1 MLPQFYQSHL
11 QKYFSETQLITLKL
25 LIWLLQSQ
33 KQVKIERL
41 AATLPLPI
49 QQNSRRRHIQRFL
62 KLNKLSV
69 VLLWFPLI
77 KQIIARHIGKGKQ
90 LIIALDRTQWK
101 ENNILMVSAI
111 YQKRALPIFW
121 ILLDKKGVNDLRE
134 QQVVWRPVIKLLKAH
149 QVVIIGDREFHS
161 VELAQWL
168 HRQRVKFVFR
178 QKQDTTFRQ
187 NRQKFK
193 PLSQVEISPGTKQ
206 FLVNIN
212 LTQKKGFGRFN
223 LVIYWKRKY
232 KGKQEQAPWY
242 LLTNLPNCETA
253 VKIYGKRF
261 GIESMFKDCKTGGY
275 NLEGSQASSD
285 RLVRLVLLIALA
297 MPAAWLQG
305 QHTSTGGQSSYICRQ
320 KETHRTRRRHSN
332 FWIGLY
338 GHNWIAAFHLCQEWV
353 EELSGLIRNK
363 LPFYQRG
370 LRALHLIQQ
379 SL

>member
-11 QKYFSETQLITLKL
+11 QKYLSETQLITLKL

-49 QQNSRRRHIQRFL
+49 HQNSRRRHIQRFL

-77 KQIIARHIGKGKQ
+77 KQIIARHIGKEKP

-121 ILLDKKGVNDLRE
+121 ILLDKKGVSDLRE
-134 QQVVWRPVIKLLKAH
+134 QQVVLRPVIKLF
-149 QVVIIGDREFHS
+149 QDQRIVVIGDREFHS

-223 LVIYWKRKY
+223 LAIYWKRKY
-232 KGKQEQAPWY
+232 KGKQAQAP
-242 LLTNLPNCETA
+242 
-253 VKIYGKRF
+253 
-261 GIESMFKDCKTGGY
+261 
-275 NLEGSQASSD
+275 
-285 RLVRLVLLIALA
+285 
-297 MPAAWLQG
+297 
-305 QHTSTGGQSSYICRQ
+305 
-320 KETHRTRRRHSN
+320 
-332 FWIGLY
+332 
-338 GHNWIAAFHLCQEWV
+338 
-353 EELSGLIRNK
+353 
-363 LPFYQRG
+363 
-370 LRALHLIQQ
+370 
-379 SL
+379 

>member
-1 MLPQFYQSHL
+1 MLPIFYQEQL
-11 QKYFSETQLITLKL
+11 QKYLSQSQLITLKL
-25 LIWLLQSQ
+25 LVWLLQSQ

-41 AATLPLPI
+41 AASLPLPI

-62 KLNKLSV
+62 SLNKLSV

-77 KQIIARHIGKGKQ
+77 QQIMARHITKGKQ

-101 ENNILMVSAI
+101 ENNILMASVI

-121 ILLDKKGVNDLRE
+121 ILLDKKGTSDLRK
-134 QQVVWRPVIKLLKAH
+134 QQIVLRPVIKLFKAYKL
-149 QVVIIGDREFHS
+149 VIIGDREFHS
-161 VELAQWL
+161 VELAHWL
-168 HRQRVKFVFR
+168 HRQRVNFVFR
-178 QKQDTTFRQ
+178 QKKDTTFRQ

-193 PLSQVEISPGTKQ
+193 PLSQVKISPGMKQ
-206 FLVNIN
+206 FLSKIT

-223 LVIYWKRKY
+223 LAIYWKRKY
-232 KGKQEQAPWY
+232 KGKQEQSPWY
-242 LLTNLPNCETA
+242 LLTNLPDCETA

-261 GIESMFKDCKTGGY
+261 GIEAMFKDCKTGGY

-285 RLVRLVLLIALA
+285 RLVRLILLIALA
-297 MPAAWLQG
+297 MSAAWLQG
-305 QHTSTGGQSSYICRQ
+305 QHTSTLGKSSYICRQ

-338 GHNWIAAFHLCQEWV
+338 GQNWIAAFHLCQEWV
-353 EELSGLIRNK
+353 EQLLGLIRNK

-370 LRALHLIQQ
+370 LRALTLIEQ